1 MSHLYDDDDEGLG
14 EVLNYSTPPIVPR
27 AVAPT
32 TPYNTVSD
40 DERAT
45 SGSEQPKKEWSIW
58 DSVAKP
64 HLKARAPTHKAARHS
79 SAKQKPTMPPRRA
92 TSSNRTYSDNYPADA
107 SVGSNQ
113 APQVLQVPQ
122 VPEPRGGVDSS
133 FLWIAGGVLLLVL
146 VMRSKG

>member
-1 MSHLYDDDDEGLG
+1 MSRSYDDDDEGLG
-14 EVLNYSTPPIVPR
+14 EVLNYYTPPIVPR

-32 TPYNTVSD
+32 TPYNVVSD

-45 SGSEQPKKEWSIW
+45 SGSEQPKKEWSVW

-64 HLKARAPTHKAARHS
+64 HLKARASTHKAARHS
-79 SAKQKPTMPPRRA
+79 SAKQKLTMPPRRA
-92 TSSNRTYSDNYPADA
+92 TSSNRTYSDNYPVADA

-113 APQVLQVPQ
+113 VPQ
-122 VPEPRGGVDSS
+122 VPEPHGGVDSS